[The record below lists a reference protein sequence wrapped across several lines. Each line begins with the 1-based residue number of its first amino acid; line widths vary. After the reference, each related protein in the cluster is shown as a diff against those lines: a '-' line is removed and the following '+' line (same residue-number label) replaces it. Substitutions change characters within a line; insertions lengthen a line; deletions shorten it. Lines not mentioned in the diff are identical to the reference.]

1 MYRVQSSRINK
12 DTEKFHMNR
21 QQDYDIEQ
29 QSTLMFEESEIPL
42 NKKEWSR
49 LADLLAKSEYEHII
63 AGDANENHSVW
74 VSRYFND
81 AVSPEAL
88 NPLSGDIEAI
98 VMSAKMRAFYRRFTG
113 TKKLCLRRC
122 QANRLYQGDYIGVH
136 KDQDSS
142 PDYLA
147 TIVFHFSENYSGG
160 YFQTDDLD
168 NPSRRY
174 KPCAHMALVN
184 NCSVPH
190 QVTKVE
196 SGERITL
203 ACFLS
208 TSFAPNKISPS
219 TFKIKTTSLNTPR

>member
-1 MYRVQSSRINK
+1 MS
-12 DTEKFHMNR
+12 R
-21 QQDYDIEQ
+21 QQDYDIKQ
-29 QSTLMFEESEIPL
+29 QATLLFEESDIPL
-42 NKKEWSR
+42 NKKEWSQ
-49 LADLLAKSEYEHII
+49 LADLLAKSKYEHIV
-63 AGDANENHSVW
+63 AGDANESHSVW

-81 AVSPEAL
+81 VVSPEAL
-88 NPLSGDIEAI
+88 NSLSSHIESI
-98 VMSAKMRAFYRRFTG
+98 VMSAKMCAFYQRFTG
-113 TKKLCLRRC
+113 TKKLYLRRC

-160 YFQTDDLD
+160 YFQTDDPN
-168 NPSRRY
+168 NPHPRY
-174 KPCAHMALVN
+174 KPGVHMALVN

-196 SGERITL
+196 SGERLTL

-208 TSFAPNKISPS
+208 GSFAPNKTSPS
-219 TFKIKTTSLNTPR
+219 AFKINNDRPTPLI

>member
-1 MYRVQSSRINK
+1 
-12 DTEKFHMNR
+12 MNT

-29 QSTLMFEESEIPL
+29 QATLMFEEGEIPL
-42 NKKEWSR
+42 NKKEWSQ

-63 AGDANENHSVW
+63 AGDVSESHSVW

-81 AVSPEAL
+81 VVSPEAI
-88 NPLSGDIEAI
+88 NPLSSYIEAI
-98 VMSAKMRAFYRRFTG
+98 VMSAKMRAFYQRFTG

-122 QANRLYQGDYIGVH
+122 QANRLCQGDYIGIH

-160 YFQTDDLD
+160 YFQTDDPA
-168 NPSRRY
+168 NPHRRY
-174 KPCAHMALVN
+174 QPCAHMALVN
-184 NCSVPH
+184 NCSIEH
-190 QVTKVE
+190 QVTKLE
-196 SGERITL
+196 SGERLTL

-208 TSFAPNKISPS
+208 TSFAPNKTSPLA
-219 TFKIKTTSLNTPR
+219 FKINNYAT

>member
-1 MYRVQSSRINK
+1 M
-12 DTEKFHMNR
+12 
-21 QQDYDIEQ
+21 QQNYDIKQ
-29 QSTLMFEESEIPL
+29 QPTLLFEESEIPL
-42 NKKEWSR
+42 NKKEWSQ
-49 LADLLAKSEYEHII
+49 LADLLQLSKYEHII
-63 AGDANENHSVW
+63 GGDANESHSVW

-81 AVSPEAL
+81 VASPEAL
-88 NPLSGDIEAI
+88 NPLSSDIEAI
-98 VMSAKMRAFYRRFTG
+98 VMSEKMRAFYRRFTG

-122 QANRLYQGDYIGVH
+122 QANRLYKGDYIGVH

-160 YFQTDDLD
+160 YFQADDLD
-168 NPSRRY
+168 NSYRSY
-174 KPCAHMALVN
+174 KPHVHMALVN

-196 SGERITL
+196 SGERLTL

-208 TSFAPNKISPS
+208 RSFAPNKTSPS
-219 TFKIKTTSLNTPR
+219 AFKINNVSTPSI